1 MLRIQKIGIGCK
13 HQNSWDLHIFIMP
26 QNPKLLGFY
35 FALPFRSQIE
45 FVKLDRVSEAM
56 KKEK

>member
-1 MLRIQKIGIGCK
+1 
-13 HQNSWDLHIFIMP
+13 MP

-45 FVKLDRVSEAM
+45 FVKLDRVIEAM